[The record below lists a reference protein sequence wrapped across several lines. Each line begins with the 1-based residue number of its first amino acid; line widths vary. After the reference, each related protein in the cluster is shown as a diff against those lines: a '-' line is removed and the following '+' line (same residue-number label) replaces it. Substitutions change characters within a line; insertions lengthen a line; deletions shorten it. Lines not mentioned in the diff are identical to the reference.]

1 MKLPWFLLP
10 ILALLSTVGLRAQ
23 DAAQPSVDLGTK
35 PEEAAPAK
43 TPPPVSEVPELS
55 QLDEAFKQSSL
66 GKEADESRVR
76 LEIRKLQNQVVG
88 EPAVV
93 AAKTAAH
100 SARTDLEKRDR
111 LRDYYNI
118 YYGKMRALT
127 ASAEVRSALDTAKAE
142 HLRLLDQPRVRPVPG
157 TEGIPTPTPTPKQR
171 KEHKGKHSHFLGQ

>member
-10 ILALLSTVGLRAQ
+10 ILALLSTVTLRAQ
-23 DAAQPSVDLGTK
+23 DAAQPSVDLGAKTE
-35 PEEAAPAK
+35 PVAPAK

-55 QLDEAFKQSSL
+55 QLDQAFKQSSL

-127 ASAEVRSALDTAKAE
+127 SSAEVRSVLDTARTE
-142 HLRLLDQPRVRPVPG
+142 HLRLLDQPRVRPVSG
-157 TEGIPTPTPTPKQR
+157 EIPTPTPKQR